1 VVVELGDGV
10 HRILEHDSF
19 YRVRRTMD
27 AVLTISRG
35 ERSEMRLIT
44 TTAPVSECP
53 ECHCTAAKI
62 FASAPPVITHE
73 FGCTIAGRT
82 MIPSHSATQTPSPTA
97 ATPVAVPP
105 ML

>member
-1 VVVELGDGV
+1 
-10 HRILEHDSF
+10 
-19 YRVRRTMD
+19 MK
-27 AVLTISRG
+27 
-35 ERSEMRLIT
+35 LIT

-62 FASAPPVITHE
+62 LASAPPVITHE

-82 MIPSHSATQTPSPTA
+82 MIPSQPATNSAPQTPSPTA

-105 ML
+105 HKVGVK